1 MLVFTVSNTSIS
13 DGNINHSTA
22 CALCIYKERSR
33 GVSVQAGGLRE
44 RENRFHHAFLW
55 WQPIL
60 TSLNQVCHPWDQC
73 FSNHN
78 HVTTVT
84 TRLALTQSR
93 KTSFEGEKKK
103 NKKNPNAFCPNL
115 VAPSLVVP
123 PSASFCICLS
133 VCASSFQTPKLGD
146 P

>member
-93 KTSFEGEKKK
+93 KTSFGGEK
-103 NKKNPNAFCPNL
+103 NKKQNP
-115 VAPSLVVP
+115 
-123 PSASFCICLS
+123 
-133 VCASSFQTPKLGD
+133 
-146 P
+146 

>member
-93 KTSFEGEKKK
+93 KTSFGGGKKTK
-103 NKKNPNAFCPNL
+103 NKTPNAFCPNL

-123 PSASFCICLS
+123 PQCLFLHLCEC
-133 VCASSFQTPKLGD
+133 VCFIFSDA
-146 P
+146 